1 MIRIIATTALTGLF
15 LAAGFFTGS
24 GISGRQP
31 AMAEIETLRQ
41 MQPRSVSVWNQYLE
55 MQENGIEHA
64 LQRRPKDVEKALVL
78 YRDWPANLEMLM
90 VNAPETTSRGM
101 RNYFTPGM
109 LGTVELEQLDSVIG
123 EWMRSK
129 PAAAERDIKRAR
141 DNISHSLDAVAAMSE
156 VQDGRERKQ
165 RTIGRV
171 VSIIIDVILA
181 EEGTEMGLQ
190 PPGGKGDRL
199 PGASLAPTYGEEG
212 RYATIGSGG
221 SAELAEAP

>member
-24 GISGRQP
+24 GFSGRQP

-41 MQPRSVSVWNQYLE
+41 MQPRSLSIWNQYLDL
-55 MQENGIEHA
+55 QENGIEHA

-78 YRDWPANLEMLM
+78 YRDWPASLDALM
-90 VNAPETTSRGM
+90 TEAPETSSRGM

-109 LGTVELEQLDSVIG
+109 LGTEELEQLDSVIG
-123 EWMRSK
+123 EWMRAK
-129 PAAAERDIKRAR
+129 PAAAERDIRRAR
-141 DNISHSLDAVAAMSE
+141 ENISHSLEAVAAMGE

-165 RTIGRV
+165 RTIGQV

-181 EEGTEMGLQ
+181 AEGSEMGLQ

-199 PGASLAPTYGEEG
+199 PGASLAPTSGEDG
-212 RYATIGSGG
+212 RYATLGPDG
-221 SAELAEAP
+221 SAEVAEAP